1 MPPCAETVAWM
12 LLADPIEVA
21 AADIAGF
28 AKLYAMNARPAQKQ
42 NRRFVL
48 RS

>member
-1 MPPCAETVAWM
+1 M

-21 AADIAGF
+21 EAEIAAF
-28 AKLYAMNARPAQKQ
+28 AKLYAKNARPPQKP

-48 RS
+48 RSG